1 MKKFKQALLTF
12 QALSLRERVLAVAAV
27 VVVLYFLFDFAL
39 IGPQRAK
46 SKVLQQQIAQQ
57 KVERDALAQV
67 LAAGV
72 ADNKQGDG
80 LAKER
85 AERDDLRT
93 RVAEAEAFLAQA
105 ANGAHLDEVLRAMIS
120 ATPGLTL
127 VSLRTLPAEVFY
139 KPGVAVAAAGA
150 NPNEAAPKLTL
161 YKQGV
166 DVAIKGKYLALV
178 PYLQKLERSPNRM
191 FWANVKL
198 DVGTYPEATL
208 RMTIYTLSEQAESP
222 LG

>member
-12 QALSLRERVLAVAAV
+12 QALSLRERLLAVAAV

-39 IGPQRAK
+39 LGPQRAK
-46 SKVLQQQIAQQ
+46 HKVLQQQIAQQ

-72 ADNKQGDG
+72 ADNKQVDG
-80 LAKER
+80 FARER
-85 AERDDLRT
+85 AERDDLRA
-93 RVAEAEAFLAQA
+93 RVAEAEAFIAQA
-105 ANGAHLDEVLRAMIS
+105 ANGAHLGEVIRAMTVS
-120 ATPGLTL
+120 TPGLTL
-127 VSLRTLPAEVFY
+127 VSLKTLPAEVFY
-139 KPGVAVAAAGA
+139 KPAAAAGA
-150 NPNEAAPKLTL
+150 KPNDAAPKLTL
-161 YKQGV
+161 YKHGV

-178 PYLQKLERSPNRM
+178 PYLQKLERNPNRM

-198 DVGTYPEATL
+198 DVGTYPDATL